1 MGDNPKSLDE
11 LWTARD
17 GPIARRVT
25 AVVVGA
31 GNRGENYASF
41 ATDFPS
47 RTDIFVLKHESCI
60 FRSFLQPCMWF
71 VEVPSQ
77 FSM

>member
-1 MGDNPKSLDE
+1 MTGKPAKSDLDE

-25 AVVVGA
+25 AVVIGA

-41 ATDFPS
+41 ALDFPS
-47 RTDIFVLKHESCI
+47 RHGFV
-60 FRSFLQPCMWF
+60 FRTK
-71 VEVPSQ
+71 
-77 FSM
+77 